1 MITSMASSG
10 AARVFELVATVV
22 RVVCAVIAALIV
34 VHAAF
39 VLFEANR
46 GNSLVEL
53 TESVRNTFAW
63 FTRDLFTKPNAKMA
77 EVINDAL
84 AAVIYVVVGN
94 FVSKLIVRLAPAS
107 KAKA

>member
-1 MITSMASSG
+1 MAAMIRNG
-10 AARVFELVATVV
+10 AARVFELVATAV
-22 RVVCAVIAALIV
+22 RVVCAVIGALIL
-34 VHAAF
+34 VHAVF

-46 GNSLVEL
+46 GNTLVEM

-63 FTRDLFTKPNAKMA
+63 FTRDLFTKPNPKIA
-77 EVINDAL
+77 EVIDDAL

-94 FVSKLIVRLAPAS
+94 LVSKLIVRLAPAT

>member
-1 MITSMASSG
+1 M
-10 AARVFELVATVV
+10 FELVATVV
-22 RVVCAVIAALIV
+22 RVVCAAIGALIL

-46 GNSLVEL
+46 GNALVEL

-63 FTRDLFTKPNAKMA
+63 FTRDLFTKPNAKIA

-94 FVSKLIVRLAPAS
+94 VASKLILRLAPAS

>member
-1 MITSMASSG
+1 MG
-10 AARVFELVATVV
+10 RVFEVVASVV
-22 RVVCAVIAALIV
+22 RVVFAVIAALIL

-46 GNSLVEL
+46 ENALVEL
-53 TESVRNTFAW
+53 TESVRNTFGW

-84 AAVIYVVVGN
+84 AAVIYVVVGSLL
-94 FVSKLIVRLAPAS
+94 SKLIVRFAPAS
-107 KAKA
+107 RAKAS

>member
-1 MITSMASSG
+1 MIAMASNG
-10 AARVFELVATVV
+10 ASRVFELVATAV
-22 RVVCAVIAALIV
+22 RVVCSVIAALIL

-46 GNSLVEL
+46 GNALVEL
-53 TESVRNTFAW
+53 TESVRNTFGW
-63 FTRDLFTKPNAKMA
+63 FTRDLFTKPNPKMA

-94 FVSKLIVRLAPAS
+94 FASKLIARLAPAS
-107 KAKA
+107 KVKA

>member
-1 MITSMASSG
+1 MTAMASNG

-22 RVVCAVIAALIV
+22 RVVCAVIAALILI
-34 VHAAF
+34 HAAF

-46 GNSLVEL
+46 ANMLVEL
-53 TESVRNTFAW
+53 TESVRNSFGW
-63 FTRDLFTKPNAKMA
+63 FTRDLFTKPNPKMA

-84 AAVIYVVVGN
+84 AAVIWVVLGSLA
-94 FVSKLIVRLAPAS
+94 SKLIVRFAPTS

>member
-1 MITSMASSG
+1 MITAMASSG
-10 AARVFELVATVV
+10 AARVFELVATVI
-22 RVVCAVIAALIV
+22 RVVCSLIAALIL

-46 GNSLVEL
+46 GNTLVEL
-53 TESVRNTFAW
+53 TESVRNTFGW
-63 FTRDLFTKPNAKMA
+63 FTRDLFTKPNPKMA

-84 AAVIYVVVGN
+84 AAVIYVVVGS
-94 FVSKLIVRLAPAS
+94 FASKLIVRLAPAS

>member
-1 MITSMASSG
+1 M
-10 AARVFELVATVV
+10 FELVATVV
-22 RVVCAVIAALIV
+22 RVVCAAIGALIL

-46 GNSLVEL
+46 GNALVEL